1 MTPSAQTTNQEE
13 RKNSQKRSNSEQIIL
28 YCLSIRTQNL
38 GLRELD
44 LVPSPKRGSGKT
56 ALITALFKIVSND
69 EHKSSIYDEFGDI
82 LRNVGPTKKLGIFK
96 ERRFGCSVEDGDLI
110 TRIKQLAITILRD
123 AP

>member
-1 MTPSAQTTNQEE
+1 MEPS
-13 RKNSQKRSNSEQIIL
+13 R
-28 YCLSIRTQNL
+28 
-38 GLRELD
+38 
-44 LVPSPKRGSGKT
+44 KRGSGKT

-69 EHKSSIYDEFGDI
+69 EHKSSICDEFGDI

-96 ERRFGCSVEDGDLI
+96 ERRFGCSVEDGDSI